1 MEALQNWKRLSDRET
16 INLQDYLKDWIEK
29 NPVHKLYIGCDSHN
43 ELGNTTFATV
53 IVLHYGTGG
62 GGHVLYSRDTF
73 PLVKDRYERLWREV
87 ELSVTAAQTLITMG
101 FEKPDYIDIDLN
113 PDPKYKSNSVLRSA
127 VGMIESLGITPRYK
141 TKSPWAIYIAD
152 CICK

>member
-1 MEALQNWKRLSDRET
+1 MKALVNWKRLSDREG
-16 INLQDYLKDWIEK
+16 IDLKSYLEDWIKK
-29 NPVHKLYIGCDSHN
+29 NPIHKLYIGCDSHN
-43 ELGNTTFATV
+43 EVGNTTFATV

-62 GGHVLYSRDTF
+62 GGHVLYS
-73 PLVKDRYERLWREV
+73 
-87 ELSVTAAQTLITMG
+87 QTLITMG

-141 TKSPWAIYIAD
+141 TKSPWAISIAD

>member
-1 MEALQNWKRLSDRET
+1 MEALINWKRLSDREG
-16 INLQDYLKDWIEK
+16 IDLKSYLEDWIKK

-43 ELGNTTFATV
+43 ERSETTFATV
-53 IVLHYGTGG
+53 IVLHYGIGG
-62 GGHVLYSRDTF
+62 GGHVLYSRDTCSI
-73 PLVKDRYERLWREV
+73 VKDRYERLWREV
-87 ELSVTAAQTLITMG
+87 ELSVTVAQTLIEMG

-141 TKSPWAIYIAD
+141 TKSPWAISIAD